1 MKITTYAFNIHLH
14 DLEYE
19 HKNKTLSPANQ
30 HQTLIPIGEDFKQI
44 ELFSIED
51 NEGYFEGSITI
62 DYNGQEIIKQ
72 HVQTCDLYMLWF
84 DLYQTTIS
92 NEYKLSYLDIDF
104 EIHTIKKEKSIVLK
118 IYETKENQ
126 VTYTLPLD
134 EYTQA
139 IKVGLLEFY
148 NHLNH
153 DYVRNNFDSPYYF
166 KLEEIYTNMLIIS
179 AIRY

>member
-1 MKITTYAFNIHLH
+1 MILKFIQL
-14 DLEYE
+14 
-19 HKNKTLSPANQ
+19 KR
-30 HQTLIPIGEDFKQI
+30 
-44 ELFSIED
+44 
-51 NEGYFEGSITI
+51 
-62 DYNGQEIIKQ
+62 
-72 HVQTCDLYMLWF
+72 
-84 DLYQTTIS
+84 
-92 NEYKLSYLDIDF
+92 
-104 EIHTIKKEKSIVLK
+104 KSIVLK